1 MINFSKCLYTL
12 LDQSFE
18 LSMTAKVILM
28 VVLMLSCAAIAY
40 LCGSVNSAVIIS
52 KLLYRDDIRKRGSGN
67 AGATNMLRTYGKVA
81 AGLTLLGDMIKCAAA
96 VIIGALLWVDGA
108 YIAGVFCV
116 IGHVFPCWHGFRG
129 GKGVAVTAMVVVLT
143 SPIVFVILL
152 AVFLLVLLGT
162 KYVSLASIMAAL
174 LYPVFMS
181 SWNTVVH
188 DEGNLNVV
196 MAFLQTAIILVM
208 HRENIKRL
216 LNQTE
221 PKISWHL
228 GRKSKDADEAADEAQ
243 TPDTPDE
250 DMMPHYV
257 ERKKKKKGKKGKK

>member
-1 MINFSKCLYTL
+1 
-12 LDQSFE
+12 
-18 LSMTAKVILM
+18 
-28 VVLMLSCAAIAY
+28 
-40 LCGSVNSAVIIS
+40 
-52 KLLYRDDIRKRGSGN
+52 
-67 AGATNMLRTYGKVA
+67 
-81 AGLTLLGDMIKCAAA
+81 
-96 VIIGALLWVDGA
+96 
-108 YIAGVFCV
+108 
-116 IGHVFPCWHGFRG
+116 
-129 GKGVAVTAMVVVLT
+129 MVVVLT

-228 GRKSKDADEAADEAQ
+228 GRKSKDTGEQADEAQ
-243 TPDTPDE
+243 SPVTPDE